1 MKKYLCLFVSLFVS
15 AITFADHVTEQQA
28 LQKAQQFL
36 KDKSLSIASTKAFS
50 RGDSKKADPFY
61 IFNAENKGGFVIVS
75 GDDRTTEILGYSDH
89 GNINTANLPD
99 NLEWLLN
106 YYNDVIN
113 NWGKKSNT
121 QIRHSSTRSPLAAK
135 PEIQPL
141 IQTHW
146 GQSWPYNK
154 FCPLY
159 NEERCVTGCV
169 ATAMAQIMYYHQ
181 WPAGET
187 ETIPPYEL
195 VDSSDPNNK
204 LTLEQLPSM
213 SFDWDNMLLNYEWD
227 AADDEHAD
235 AVAKLM
241 QYCGQSVHMLY
252 SPIASS
258 AMGIDAANALKEYF
272 DYHKGL
278 RLISRNDYTDS
289 DWETV
294 IYDELASGRP
304 VYYDGSSMTEGGH
317 AWVCDGYQ
325 DGYFH
330 MNWGWKGDDN
340 GFFLLSILDSYGS
353 ESKYEGF
360 WIGQCAIIGIKPYD
374 GSNIGVSFDDG
385 DYHYTIVGE
394 QEVSLQNL
402 EGHEYHG
409 IDGVLTLPSHVT
421 HDDKIFSV
429 TQLGSV
435 NGAYDYDYTNVVLPP
450 TLEEISRYACLLD
463 GSVIVIPAS
472 VTQIAKSAFDDK
484 MLLTSIQ
491 VESGNT
497 KYKDVEG
504 VLFTADGEE
513 LLHYPRSRVGA
524 TYDVPE
530 GVKRIGAGAFEMQ
543 SEIES
548 ITLPESMEYIG
559 DYAFYACPKL
569 KSINLPNSITEI
581 GGAAFQNCESLES
594 ITLPE
599 QLRYIQSAAFEGC
612 TLLTEIN
619 LPTSMEYL
627 PYHAFFGCPLTKIT
641 SKIFMPVPTRSPFD
655 FDAYSNATL
664 YVPTGTKEYYEQ
676 SIGWSDFQTIEEQ
689 DMTDIDMEA
698 YKKIMFEYTIT
709 SENTVSIGARTTSL
723 VGKLVIPD
731 YVTLKGKQYRVN
743 SVIGKLNSIKA
754 TSVVFQE
761 TMDTIASAFGNC
773 PYLESVYIPKSVKW
787 IWGSFNC
794 CEKLKDI
801 VIDEESNYFKLVEGL
816 LYSSDMK
823 YLVIAPGGN
832 GVSEYIIP
840 EGVNKMDYVFE
851 NNQTITSVTIPSTMH
866 WMTAAFRDC
875 VNLKTVVLTH
885 GLKELDTR
893 AFENCTSLEEI
904 TIPSSVE
911 RIWDGVFKG
920 CNALNTI
927 TVRRKTPIPYYEL
940 WSDIFDADTY
950 ENATLYVPTG
960 SKDAYEADAFWNQF
974 KHIEEMDMPAPI
986 GNGDANGDGV
996 VDENDI
1002 NTIAE
1007 QIMDPYSKDFY
1018 EFNKYSADVNGDEKV
1033 DAADIV
1039 KIVNM
1044 IEK

>member
-1 MKKYLCLFVSLFVS
+1 MKKFLCLFVSLFVS

-36 KDKSLSIASTKAFS
+36 KGKILSAASTKAYS
-50 RGDSKKADPFY
+50 RGGSKIADPFY
-61 IFNAENKGGFVIVS
+61 IFNAENKGGFVIIS
-75 GDDRTTEILGYSDH
+75 GDDRTTEVLGYSDH

-113 NWGKKSNT
+113 NWGKNSNT
-121 QIRHSSTRSPLAAK
+121 QIRHRSTRSPLAAK

-187 ETIPPYEL
+187 ATIPPYEL
-195 VDSSDPNNK
+195 TDSSDPDNK
-204 LTLEQLPSM
+204 LTLEQLPST
-213 SFDWDNMLLNYEWD
+213 SFDWDNMLLKYEWD
-227 AADDEHAD
+227 AEDDEHAD

-241 QYCGQSVHMLY
+241 QYCGQSVHMAY
-252 SPIASS
+252 GTTASS

-278 RLISRNDYTDS
+278 REIARNDYTDS
-289 DWETV
+289 DWETI

-304 VYYDGSSMTEGGH
+304 VYYDGYSMREGGH

-325 DGYFH
+325 NGYFH
-330 MNWGWKGDDN
+330 MNWGWNGDDN

-353 ESKYEGF
+353 ESKYDGF
-360 WIGQCAIIGIKPYD
+360 WMGQGAVVGIKPAD

-385 DYHYTIVGE
+385 DYHYTIIGE

-409 IDGVLTLPSHVT
+409 VDGVLTLPTQVI
-421 HDDKIFSV
+421 HDGKTYTI
-429 TQLGSV
+429 TQLGTLNRS
-435 NGAYDYDYTNVVLPP
+435 YDLDYTNVVLPP
-450 TLEEISRYACLLD
+450 TLKEIDRYASFLE
-463 GSVIVIPAS
+463 GSAIIIPAS
-472 VTQIAKSAFDDK
+472 VTQISRVAFYFCNS
-484 MLLTSIQ
+484 LSSIQ

-513 LLHYPRSRVGA
+513 LLHYPKSKVGA
-524 TYDVPE
+524 TYNVPD
-530 GVKRIGAGAFEMQ
+530 GVKRIGGEAFARQ

-559 DYAFYACPKL
+559 DYAFHACPKL

-581 GGAAFQNCESLES
+581 GGAAFQNCESLEN

-599 QLRYIQSAAFEGC
+599 QLRYIQSSAFEGC

-627 PYHAFFGCPLTKIT
+627 PYHAFFDCPLTKIT
-641 SKIFMPVPTRSPFD
+641 SKIFRPIPTDNPFD
-655 FDAYSNATL
+655 FDVFNNATL

-676 SIGWSDFQTIEEQ
+676 SIGWSNFQNIEEQ
-689 DMTDIDMEA
+689 DMTGIDMEA

-731 YVTLKGKQYRVN
+731 YVTLNGKKYRVN
-743 SVIGKLNSIKA
+743 SVIGKLNCINA

-773 PYLESVYIPKSVKW
+773 PYLESVYISKSVKK
-787 IWGSFNC
+787 IWNSFC
-794 CEKLKDI
+794 DGCDKLKEI
-801 VIDEESNYFKLVEGL
+801 VIDEGNCYYKLVDGL
-816 LYSSDMK
+816 VYSSDMK
-823 YLVIAPGGN
+823 QLAIVPAGN
-832 GVSEYIIP
+832 GVSDYIIP
-840 EGVNKMDYVFE
+840 EGVRDIEQVIRNNK
-851 NNQTITSVTIPSTMH
+851 TITSVVIPSTVQ
-866 WMTAAFRDC
+866 WMTQTFWDC

-885 GLKELDTR
+885 GLRAIDTG
-893 AFENCTSLEEI
+893 AFFGCTSMEEI
-904 TIPSSVE
+904 IVPSSVK
-911 RIWDGVFKG
+911 RIWPDAFIN
-920 CNALNTI
+920 CTALKTI
-927 TVRRKTPIPYYEL
+927 TVRSKTPPEL
-940 WSDIFDADTY
+940 WDETFDKETY

-960 SKDAYEADAFWNQF
+960 SKGDYEADAFWNQF

-1002 NTIAE
+1002 NAIAE

-1018 EFNKYSADVNGDEKV
+1018 EFNEYSADVNGDEKV

-1039 KIVNM
+1039 EIVNM